1 MGHDTAGDPRS
12 SALARL
18 DAFVGEWSL
27 AVDFPDGPKESS
39 GRVTFD
45 WTLAREYLLQRWE
58 VPHPDAPDGMAVIS
72 AEDDGKAYVQ
82 HYFDSRGVVR
92 VYRMTFR
99 DRLWTLVRDA
109 PDFTPLD
116 FSQRYSGAFSE
127 DGSSIVGRWE
137 TSYDGSTWELDFNLT
152 YRRIA

>member
-1 MGHDTAGDPRS
+1 MGHEMAGDPRS

-27 AVDFPDGPKESS
+27 AVDFPDGPKDSS
-39 GRVTFD
+39 GRVTFE
-45 WTLAREYLLQRWE
+45 WTLGREYLLQRWQ
-58 VPHPDAPDGMAVIS
+58 VPHPEAPDGMAVIS
-72 AEDDGKAYVQ
+72 AEDDGDAYVQ

-99 DRLWTLVRDA
+99 DGLWTLVRDA

-116 FSQRYSGAFSE
+116 FSQRYTGAFSE

>member
-1 MGHDTAGDPRS
+1 MADGVRS

-18 DAFVGEWSL
+18 EPFVGEWTL
-27 AVDFPDGPKESS
+27 EVDFPGGISDSS
-39 GRVTFD
+39 GRVTFE
-45 WTLAREYLLQRWE
+45 WALGHQYLLQRWQ

-72 AEDDGKAYVQ
+72 VEGDGEAYVQ

-99 DRLWTLVRDA
+99 DGLWTLVRDA

-116 FSQRYSGAFSE
+116 FSQRYTGAFSA
-127 DGSSIVGRWE
+127 DGSSIAGRWE
-137 TSYDGSTWELDFNLT
+137 TSY
-152 YRRIA
+152 